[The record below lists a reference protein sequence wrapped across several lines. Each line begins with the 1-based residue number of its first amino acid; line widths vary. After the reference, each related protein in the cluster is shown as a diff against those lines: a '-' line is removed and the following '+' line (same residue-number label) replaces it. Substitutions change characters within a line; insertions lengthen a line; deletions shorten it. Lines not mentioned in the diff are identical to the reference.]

1 MGQWAQGRSPRAAIE
16 QSGPSG
22 PAPAPTA
29 PSFNA
34 CHRSLSAGPRFLEGP
49 MGTSPPASSSSALP
63 TVMVSEDMMMMI
75 RPEQGSSMNLSYR
88 DSSPPPV
95 LTRQHSAIVPGP
107 ALRQQSAVVPGP
119 AFRAGVPS
127 MQGPPSAPGTAPS
140 LPARAMMG
148 PPSGNQNNCGPGP
161 GSPGAT
167 RMVSRSSTTPRR
179 RAPDQVG
186 QQAAAVAAAVA
197 DSGSSTVPLPHAPP
211 QYTEPSRRRSAA
223 AGFGRADG

>member
-49 MGTSPPASSSSALP
+49 MGASAPASSSSALP

-95 LTRQHSAIVPGP
+95 LTRQS
-107 ALRQQSAVVPGP
+107 SAVVPGQ
-119 AFRAGVPS
+119 AFRGGMPGK
-127 MQGPPSAPGTAPS
+127 QGPPSAPGLAPS

-148 PPSGNQNNCGPGP
+148 PPGGNQNNCGPGP